1 MTETSTNPSAGNPGL
16 PPTSGTFDSLD
27 PGSGEVIGTYPVHG
41 PDDVSAA
48 LDAARIAQQWWWDLG
63 WQERKK
69 RLLAWRSYLRSHM
82 DELAD
87 LVHRETGKPTWDAES
102 VDVIATVIHLDWAA
116 KHAEKTLATRRVA
129 PGILAHLRAEIS
141 YEPHGVVGV
150 IGPWN
155 YPLFTPMGS
164 ISYALAA
171 GNAVIFKPSE
181 FTPAT
186 GVWLAES
193 FRAVVPEQ
201 PVLQTLTGYGPTG
214 QALVES
220 GVDKV
225 SFTGSAKVA
234 KAIGAMC
241 GERLIPYS
249 PEAGGKDAVVV
260 DHDADLTRAVRGALW
275 GAVMNSGQSC
285 AGVERVFVHQDIYEE
300 FMDRLVIAARELR
313 AGSDTGAHYGPITR
327 PAQYDLVRSH
337 FDAAVSSGADI
348 RVGGAASFRRPYI
361 DPVVLTNAPD
371 DSMVMQEETF
381 GPLMVVE
388 KVRDSEEA
396 IASSNAHDY
405 GLGAAVYSKRNGPE
419 IARRLRTGMV
429 SINAVLVQGAVPSL
443 PWGGLG
449 HSGYGRIHG
458 EEGLRS
464 FGRSK
469 SIVNPRFGLPAFAD
483 VYSFEVSEQTKET
496 FRVVT
501 KLLFT

>member
-1 MTETSTNPSAGNPGL
+1 MTDTSATPPAS
-16 PPTSGTFDSLD
+16 PPTSGTFDSLN
-27 PGSGEVIGTYPVHG
+27 PATGEVVGTFPVHG
-41 PDDVSAA
+41 PQDMTAA

-63 WQERKK
+63 WDERKE
-69 RLLAWRSYLRSHM
+69 RLFAWRSYIRSHM
-82 DELAD
+82 DELAE
-87 LVHRETGKPTWDAES
+87 LVHVETGKPMWDAES
-102 VDVIATVIHLDWAA
+102 VDVISTVIHLDWAA
-116 KHAEKTLATRRVA
+116 RNARRVLA
-129 PGILAHLRAEIS
+129 PRRVSPGILVHLRAEVS

-171 GNAVIFKPSE
+171 GNAVLFKPSE

-193 FRAVVPEQ
+193 FRNVVPEQ

-214 QALVES
+214 QAMVES

-234 KAIGAMC
+234 KVIGRLC
-241 GERLIPYS
+241 GEQLIPYS

-260 DHDADLTRAVRGALW
+260 DADADLTRAVRGALW
-275 GAVMNSGQSC
+275 GALMNSGQSC
-285 AGVERVFVHQDIYEE
+285 AGVERVFVHTDVFEE
-300 FMDRLVIAARELR
+300 FMDRLESSARGLR
-313 AGSDTGAHYGPITR
+313 AGFDDGALYGPITR
-327 PAQYDLVRSH
+327 PAQFDLVRQH
-337 FDAAVSSGADI
+337 FEEAVKAGA
-348 RVGGAASFRRPYI
+348 RVRIGGEESFRRPFI
-361 DPVVLTNAPD
+361 DPVIMTDAPD
-371 DSMVMQEETF
+371 DSIIVQDETF

-388 KVRDSEEA
+388 RVRDADEA
-396 IASSNAHDY
+396 IDLSNAHDY
-405 GLGAAVYSKRNGPE
+405 GLGAAVYSRRNGPA

-458 EEGLRS
+458 EEGLRA

-469 SIVNPRFGLPAFAD
+469 SIVHPIFGLPAFAD

-501 KLLFT
+501 KMLFT

>member
-1 MTETSTNPSAGNPGL
+1 VTDTSAVPPAS
-16 PPTSGTFDSLD
+16 PPTSGTFESLN
-27 PGSGEVIGTYPVHG
+27 PATGEVIGRFPVHG
-41 PDDVSAA
+41 PDDMAAA

-63 WQERKK
+63 WDERKE
-69 RLLAWRSYLRSHM
+69 RLLGWRSYIRSHM
-82 DELAD
+82 AELAE
-87 LVHRETGKPTWDAES
+87 LVHQETGKPLWDAES

-116 KHAEKTLATRRVA
+116 KNAQRVLAPRRVA
-129 PGILAHLRAEIS
+129 PGILFHLRAEVS
-141 YEPHGVVGV
+141 YEPQGVVGV

-186 GVWLAES
+186 GAWLAES
-193 FRAVVPEQ
+193 LRHVVPEQ

-225 SFTGSAKVA
+225 SFTGSAKIA
-234 KAIGAMC
+234 RAIGAIC

-249 PEAGGKDAVVV
+249 PEAGGKDAVIV
-260 DHDADLTRAVRGALW
+260 DHDADLARAVRGALW
-275 GAVMNSGQSC
+275 GALMNSGQSC
-285 AGVERVFVHQDIYEE
+285 AGVERVFVHSSVFDE
-300 FMDRLVIAARELR
+300 FMDRLEAAARRLR
-313 AGSDTGAHYGPITR
+313 AGFEDGAEYGPITR
-327 PAQYDLVRSH
+327 PAQFDLVREH
-337 FDAAVSSGADI
+337 FDEAVKAGATV
-348 RVGGAASFRRPYI
+348 RVGGPEAFRRPFI
-361 DPVVLTNAPD
+361 DPVVMTDAPE
-371 DSMVMQEETF
+371 DSVIMKDETF

-388 KVRDSEEA
+388 KVRDADEA
-396 IASSNAHDY
+396 IDSSNAHDY
-405 GLGAAVYSKRNGPE
+405 GLGAAVYSRRNGVA

-429 SINAVLVQGAVPSL
+429 SVNAVLVQGAVPSL

-469 SIVNPRFGLPAFAD
+469 SIVNPLFGLPAFAD

-496 FRVVT
+496 FRIVT
-501 KLLFT
+501 KMLFT

>member
-1 MTETSTNPSAGNPGL
+1 VTDTASTPTTPPTTGTFESLNPG
-16 PPTSGTFDSLD
+16 T
-27 PGSGEVIGTYPVHG
+27 GEVIGTFPVHG
-41 PDDVSAA
+41 PDDMAAA

-63 WQERKK
+63 WAERKQ
-69 RLLAWRSYLRSHM
+69 RLLAWRSYIRSHM
-82 DELAD
+82 SELAE
-87 LVHRETGKPTWDAES
+87 LVHVETGKPMWDAES

-116 KHAEKTLATRRVA
+116 KNAERTLATRRVN

-193 FRAVVPEQ
+193 FRQVVPEQ
-201 PVLQTLTGYGPTG
+201 PLLQTLTGFGPTG

-220 GVDKV
+220 GVDKI

-234 KAIGAMC
+234 KVIGALC
-241 GERLIPYS
+241 GERLLPYS
-249 PEAGGKDAVVV
+249 PEAGGKDAVIV
-260 DHDADLTRAVRGALW
+260 DYDADLARAVRGALW

-285 AGVERVFVHQDIYEE
+285 AGVERVFVHQDVYEE
-300 FMDRLVIAARELR
+300 FMDRLVISARELR
-313 AGSDTGAHYGPITR
+313 AGSDPDAHYGPITR
-327 PAQYDLVRSH
+327 PAQYDLVKQH
-337 FDAAVSSGADI
+337 YDEAVAVGADI
-348 RVGGAASFRRPYI
+348 RVGGASSFRRPYI

-371 DSMVMQEETF
+371 DSVIMQEETF

-388 KVRDSEEA
+388 KVRDREQA
-396 IASSNAHDY
+396 IHESNAHDY
-405 GLGAAVYSKRNGPE
+405 GLGAAVYSRRHGQQ
-419 IARRLRTGMV
+419 IARRLHTGMV

-469 SIVNPRFGLPAFAD
+469 SIVNPWFGLPAFAD
-483 VYSFEVSEQTKET
+483 VYSFEVSDQTKDA
-496 FRVVT
+496 FRWVT
-501 KLLFT
+501 KMLFT

>member
-1 MTETSTNPSAGNPGL
+1 MTETSANPPASTPEAH
-16 PPTSGTFDSLD
+16 PTSGTFESLN
-27 PGSGEVIGTYPVHG
+27 PATGEVIGSFPVHG
-41 PDDVSAA
+41 PHDMAAA
-48 LDAARIAQQWWWDLG
+48 LDAARISQQWWWDLG
-63 WQERKK
+63 WDERKR
-69 RLLAWRSYLRSHM
+69 RLLDWRSYIRSHM

-87 LVHRETGKPTWDAES
+87 LVHRETGKPMWDAES
-102 VDVIATVIHLDWAA
+102 VDVIATVMHLDWAA
-116 KHAEKTLATRRVA
+116 KHAEKTLAPQRVS

-181 FTPAT
+181 YTPAT

-193 FRAVVPEQ
+193 FRHVVPEQ
-201 PVLQTLTGYGPTG
+201 PVLQTLTGWGPTG

-225 SFTGSAKVA
+225 SFTGSAKIA
-234 KAIGAMC
+234 KTIGVMC
-241 GERLIPYS
+241 GERLLPYS

-260 DHDADLTRAVRGALW
+260 DYDADLTRAVRGALW

-285 AGVERVFVHQDIYEE
+285 AGVERVFVHQDVYEE
-300 FMDRLVIAARELR
+300 FMDRLVISARELR
-313 AGSDTGAHYGPITR
+313 SGSDSDAHYGPITR
-327 PAQYDLVRSH
+327 PAQYDLVKRH
-337 FDAAVSSGADI
+337 FDAAVSVGADVL
-348 RVGGAASFRRPYI
+348 VGGETSFRRPFI

-371 DSMVMQEETF
+371 DSVIMKEETF

-388 KVRDSEEA
+388 KVRDADQA

-405 GLGAAVYSKRNGPE
+405 GLGAAVYSRRNGPT

-429 SINAVLVQGAVPSL
+429 SINSVLVQGAVPSL

-458 EEGLRS
+458 KEGLRS

-469 SIVNPRFGLPAFAD
+469 SIVHPLFGLPAFAD
-483 VYSFEVSEQTKET
+483 IYSFEVNETTKQT
-496 FRVVT
+496 FRWVT
-501 KLLFT
+501 KMLFT

>member
-1 MTETSTNPSAGNPGL
+1 VTDTTASTPT
-16 PPTSGTFDSLD
+16 PPTTGMFESLNPATGDVVGTF
-27 PGSGEVIGTYPVHG
+27 PVHG
-41 PDDVSAA
+41 PDDMAA
-48 LDAARIAQQWWWDLG
+48 AVDAARIAQQWWWDLG
-63 WQERKK
+63 WKERRR
-69 RLLAWRSYLRSHM
+69 RLIAWRSYLRRHL

-87 LVHRETGKPTWDAES
+87 LVHRETGKPRWDAES
-102 VDVIATVIHLDWAA
+102 IDVIATVLHLDWAA
-116 KHAEKTLATRRVA
+116 KHAEHTLGTTRVS

-193 FRAVVPEQ
+193 FRHVVPEQ
-201 PVLQTLTGYGPTG
+201 PLLQTLTGYGPTG

-220 GVDKV
+220 GVDKI

-234 KAIGAMC
+234 KVIGAMC
-241 GERLIPYS
+241 GERLLPYS
-249 PEAGGKDAVVV
+249 PEAGGKDAVIV
-260 DHDADLTRAVRGALW
+260 DHDADLSRAVRGALW
-275 GAVMNSGQSC
+275 GALMNSGQSC
-285 AGVERVFVHQDIYEE
+285 AGVERVFVHQDVYEE
-300 FMDRLVIAARELR
+300 FMDRLVISARELR
-313 AGSDTGAHYGPITR
+313 AGWDADAHYGPITR
-327 PAQYDLVRSH
+327 PAQFDLVKQH
-337 FDAAVSSGADI
+337 FDEAVAHGAQV
-348 RVGGAASFRRPYI
+348 RVGGEASFRRPFI
-361 DPVVLTNAPD
+361 EPVVLTNAPD
-371 DSMVMQEETF
+371 DSVVMTDETF

-388 KVRDSEEA
+388 QVRDREQA
-396 IASSNAHDY
+396 IHESNAHDY
-405 GLGAAVYSKRNGPE
+405 GLGAAVYSRSYGKQ

-469 SIVNPRFGLPAFAD
+469 SVVDPMFGLPAFAD
-483 VYSFEVSEQTKET
+483 VYSFEVSEQTKQT
-496 FRVVT
+496 FRWVT
-501 KLLFT
+501 KMLFT

>member
-1 MTETSTNPSAGNPGL
+1 MTEASASQPPL
-16 PPTSGTFDSLD
+16 TPDQHPTSGTFDSLN
-27 PGSGEVIGTYPVHG
+27 PATGEVIGTFPVHG
-41 PDDVSAA
+41 ADDVASA

-63 WQERKK
+63 WAERRR
-69 RLLAWRSYLRSHM
+69 RLLAWRSYIRNHL

-87 LVHRETGKPTWDAES
+87 LVHRETGKPRWDAES
-102 VDVIATVIHLDWAA
+102 VDVILVAMHLDWAA
-116 KHAEKTLATRRVA
+116 KHAEKTLSTRRVS

-193 FRAVVPEQ
+193 FRKVVPEQ
-201 PVLQTLTGYGPTG
+201 PVLQTITGWGPTG
-214 QALVES
+214 QALVQS

-234 KAIGAMC
+234 KVIGAMC
-241 GERLIPYS
+241 GERLLPYS
-249 PEAGGKDAVVV
+249 PEAGGKDAVIV

-275 GAVMNSGQSC
+275 GALMNSGQSC
-285 AGVERVFVHQDIYEE
+285 AGVERVFVHQDVYEE
-300 FMDRLVIAARELR
+300 FMDRLVISAREVR
-313 AGSDTGAHYGPITR
+313 SGFDDNAQYGPITR
-327 PAQYDLVRSH
+327 PAQYDLVREH
-337 FDAAVSSGADI
+337 FNAAVAAGADV
-348 RVGGAASFRRPYI
+348 RVGGETSFQRPFI

-371 DSMVMQEETF
+371 DSVIMKEETF

-388 KVRDSEEA
+388 KVRDADEA

-405 GLGAAVYSKRNGPE
+405 GLGAAVYSRRNGPE

-429 SINAVLVQGAVPSL
+429 SINAVLVQGAVPAL

-458 EEGLRS
+458 EEGLRA

-469 SIVNPRFGLPAFAD
+469 SIVHPRFGLPAFAD
-483 VYSFEVSEQTKET
+483 IYSFEVSEATKES
-496 FRVVT
+496 FRFIT
-501 KLLFT
+501 KVLFT

>member
-1 MTETSTNPSAGNPGL
+1 MTDTSAVPPAS
-16 PPTSGTFDSLD
+16 PPTSGTFDSLN
-27 PGSGEVIGTYPVHG
+27 PATGEVIGTYPVHG
-41 PDDVSAA
+41 ADDMSAA
-48 LDAARIAQQWWWDLG
+48 LDAARIAQQCWWDLA
-63 WQERKK
+63 WDERKE
-69 RLLAWRSYLRSHM
+69 RLLTWRSYLRGHM
-82 DELAD
+82 DELAE
-87 LVHRETGKPTWDAES
+87 LVHAETGKPLWDAES
-102 VDVIATVIHLDWAA
+102 VDVITTVMHLDWAA
-116 KHAEKTLATRRVA
+116 RHARRVLA
-129 PGILAHLRAEIS
+129 PRTVSPGILAHLRAEVS

-171 GNAVIFKPSE
+171 GNSVLFKPSE

-193 FRAVVPEQ
+193 FRHVVPEQ

-234 KAIGAMC
+234 RVIGAMC

-260 DHDADLTRAVRGALW
+260 DHDADLPRAVRGALW
-275 GAVMNSGQSC
+275 GALMNSGQSC
-285 AGVERVFVHQDIYEE
+285 AGVERVFVHTDVFDA
-300 FMDRLVIAARELR
+300 FMDQLESAARRLR
-313 AGSDTGAHYGPITR
+313 AGFDDGAQYGPITR
-327 PAQYDLVRSH
+327 PAQFDLVRRH
-337 FDAAVSSGADI
+337 FDEAVKAGASV
-348 RVGGAASFRRPYI
+348 RVGGEESFRRPFI
-361 DPVVLTNAPD
+361 DPVVMTDAPD
-371 DSMVMQEETF
+371 DSIIMQDETF
-381 GPLMVVE
+381 GPLLVVE
-388 KVRDSEEA
+388 RVRDADEA
-396 IASSNAHDY
+396 IDLSNSHDY
-405 GLGAAVYSKRNGPE
+405 GLGAAVYSKRNGE
-419 IARRLRTGMV
+419 AIARRLRTGMV

-458 EEGLRS
+458 EEGLRT

-469 SIVNPRFGLPAFAD
+469 SIVHPLFGLPAFAD

-496 FRVVT
+496 FRIVT
-501 KLLFT
+501 KMLFT